1 MMQVRSPHFISTFMR
16 HFVAA
21 FFICFLFQHSGM
33 SQTTVETAS
42 DTSLVKEKKVSIFK
56 GRPGKAL
63 VYSLIIPGS
72 GQWYNGSIAR
82 AHVVWAAIGGMGYVL
97 HYNTRQYNCIREA
110 YIARVDKVPYT
121 PSPKCPPDLAF
132 NLTQITDPA
141 RLRVL
146 RDQANADRQLA
157 IVGFSLVWLANG
169 IDAFVDAHL
178 KDFDV
183 DDDLSFRISTMAD
196 DDPFAPVRMGMFV
209 KF

>member
-1 MMQVRSPHFISTFMR
+1 MHLSSPCLISPAMR
-16 HFVAA
+16 LCAVVLFV
-21 FFICFLFQHSGM
+21 CFLFPHSGM
-33 SQTTVETAS
+33 SQATVETDA
-42 DTSLVKEKKVSIFK
+42 DTSFVKEKKVSIFK

-110 YIARVDKVPYT
+110 YIARVDKLPYT

-183 DDDLSFRISTMAD
+183 DDDLSFQISTKTD
-196 DDPFAPVRMGMFV
+196 DDPYAPVRMGMFV

>member
-1 MMQVRSPHFISTFMR
+1 MHLSSPCLISPAMR
-16 HFVAA
+16 LCALV
-21 FFICFLFQHSGM
+21 FFLCFLFQHSGM
-33 SQTTVETAS
+33 SQAIVETAA
-42 DTSLVKEKKVSIFK
+42 DTAFIKEKKVSIFK

-110 YIARVDKVPYT
+110 YIARVDKLPYT

-183 DDDLSFRISTMAD
+183 DDDLSFQISTKTD